1 MKRSRARRAPSSL
14 PARLR
19 ARVLVAAGLGALLAA
34 TACSGDATTGTAV
47 ASAGDGGDAASGT
60 GAPFGDV
67 HDGVATYYDAT
78 GAGAC
83 SFDPTPGDLDVAAMN
98 APEFAGSAVCGECV
112 AVTGP
117 RGSVT
122 VRIVDLCP
130 ECLAGHLDLSAEA
143 FAKIATPADGRVAI
157 RWQATPCAVTGNV
170 AYHFKDG
177 SNAYWTA
184 LQVRNHRLPIAKL
197 EIEKGGVFLEVSRA
211 SYNYFVDP
219 AGTGSGPIHV
229 RITAVDGQTLE
240 DTLPPVASDVTVSG
254 AAQLH

>member
-130 ECLAGHLDLSAEA
+130 ECLAGHLDLSA
-143 FAKIATPADGRVAI
+143 
-157 RWQATPCAVTGNV
+157 
-170 AYHFKDG
+170 
-177 SNAYWTA
+177 
-184 LQVRNHRLPIAKL
+184 
-197 EIEKGGVFLEVSRA
+197 
-211 SYNYFVDP
+211 
-219 AGTGSGPIHV
+219 
-229 RITAVDGQTLE
+229 
-240 DTLPPVASDVTVSG
+240 
-254 AAQLH
+254 

>member
-1 MKRSRARRAPSSL
+1 M
-14 PARLR
+14 
-19 ARVLVAAGLGALLAA
+19 
-34 TACSGDATTGTAV
+34 
-47 ASAGDGGDAASGT
+47 
-60 GAPFGDV
+60 
-67 HDGVATYYDAT
+67 
-78 GAGAC
+78 
-83 SFDPTPGDLDVAAMN
+83 
-98 APEFAGSAVCGECV
+98 
-112 AVTGP
+112 
-117 RGSVT
+117 
-122 VRIVDLCP
+122 
-130 ECLAGHLDLSAEA
+130 
-143 FAKIATPADGRVAI
+143 
-157 RWQATPCAVTGNV
+157 TGNV

>member
-1 MKRSRARRAPSSL
+1 MKRSRAACGVST
-14 PARLR
+14 
-19 ARVLVAAGLGALLAA
+19 VLAVLAVLALS
-34 TACSGDATTGTAV
+34 TASACGGDGTAPGPGG
-47 ASAGDGGDAASGT
+47 STGDGGGIASGAV
-60 GAPFGDV
+60 APFGDV

-130 ECLAGHLDLSAEA
+130 ECEAGHLDLSAEA
-143 FAKIATPADGRVAI
+143 FAKVANPVDGRVAI

-177 SNAYWTA
+177 SNPYWTA

-197 EIEKGGVFLEVSRA
+197 EIEKSGAFVEVARA

-219 AGTGSGPIHV
+219 AGTGSGAVHV
-229 RITAVDGQTLE
+229 RITAIDGQTLD
-240 DTLPPVASDVTVSG
+240 DTLPPVASDVTVVG
-254 AAQLH
+254 AAQLR

>member
-1 MKRSRARRAPSSL
+1 MRHLSSL
-14 PARLR
+14 RAHLSAR
-19 ARVLVAAGLGALLAA
+19 ALVSSGLAALLAA
-34 TACSGDATTGTAV
+34 SACSGDATTAASG
-47 ASAGDGGDAASGT
+47 ASAGDGGGAASGA

-143 FAKIATPADGRVAI
+143 FAKIAVPADGRVAI
-157 RWQATPCAVTGNV
+157 RWQATPCAVPGNV
-170 AYHFKDG
+170 AYHFKEG
-177 SNAYWTA
+177 SNPYWTA

-197 EIEKGGVFLEVSRA
+197 EIDQGGAFVEVSRA

-219 AGTGSGPIHV
+219 AGTGSGAIHV

-240 DTLPPVASDVTVSG
+240 DTLPPVAPDVTVEGS
-254 AAQLH
+254 AQLR